1 VKNFNTLTYLYFAK
15 ILLVEHKAKSICKAV
30 ISSKE
35 LNLIKKIAEFAISKC
50 LKYFIYMLAKFNNFF
65 KVLKTDFTMQYFQYF
80 VGTLMYLVV
89 IRMSKHPNLLI
100 FQQLCT

>member
-1 VKNFNTLTYLYFAK
+1 M
-15 ILLVEHKAKSICKAV
+15 EHKAKSICKAV

-35 LNLIKKIAEFAISKC
+35 LNLNKQIAEFAIAISEC
-50 LKYFIYMLAKFNNFF
+50 LQYFIYMLAKFNNFF
-65 KVLKTDFTMQYFQYF
+65 KVLKTDFTVQYFQYF
-80 VGTLMYLVV
+80 VGTLMYLVA